1 MNQAAPFNESN
12 LPYDKLALVGITQE
26 GINAMPQLLRDAIF
40 NGDKT
45 PLIEARMITA
55 NGRSILVPLR
65 IQITRDQNGK
75 QLMLV
80 FPVHKE
86 QNRIPNLT
94 NQEHDTLLS
103 GNVIVKTM
111 GAGSSRKP
119 YFLQLDPET
128 NFIIRKSLDEVA
140 VNNRIADVE
149 RINHIQLGTEQKK
162 RVRDGKPVELN
173 VGDET
178 VVVGVDLREPQHF
191 RTLNGDMK
199 EWERQRM
206 IKYDLDH
213 PEYMGFVQTDAN
225 RWEYAQV
232 MEAQRLNRRMSMGNH
247 RGQATADGL
256 KL

>member
-55 NGRSILVPLR
+55 NG
-65 IQITRDQNGK
+65 
-75 QLMLV
+75 MLV

>member
-103 GNVIVKTM
+103 GNVIVK
-111 GAGSSRKP
+111 
-119 YFLQLDPET
+119 T